1 MTATIACTRAPIAE
15 LHERFQ
21 YVLPAVEAEGN
32 TAFACMRSIEDRE
45 DAVAEAALTAWE
57 RFLRAVTESVSIDPA
72 DLARRAVASVVG
84 RLHRQSLLVA

>member
-32 TAFACMRSIEDRE
+32 TAFARMRSVEDRE
-45 DAVAEAALTAWE
+45 DAVAEAALTAWKK
-57 RFLRAVTESVSIDPA
+57 FLRAVTESVSIDPA
-72 DLARRAVASVVG
+72 DLARRAVASVA
-84 RLHRQSLLVA
+84 RRMNRQALLPA